1 MLTPV
6 MPMLDAHG
14 ANLLL
19 LELLAEPWLKL
30 RLFHLLSSLV
40 TRSLR
45 RSQSN
50 SRKNAHTLMLAPV
63 MPMLDAHGANLLLLE
78 LLAEPWIRLRLSH
91 PLSSLVTRSLRRFQF
106 N

>member
-1 MLTPV
+1 ML
-6 MPMLDAHG
+6 MLPAHG
-14 ANLLL
+14 ASLLPL
-19 LELLAEPWLKL
+19 SQHAELLIKL
-30 RLFHLLSSLV
+30 NLSQLLSSPAP
-40 TRSLR
+40 RSLR

-78 LLAEPWIRLRLSH
+78 LLAEPWLRLRLSH

>member
-1 MLTPV
+1 ML
-6 MPMLDAHG
+6 MLPAHG
-14 ANLLL
+14 ASLLL
-19 LELLAEPWLKL
+19 LRQHAELLKML
-30 RLFHLLSSLV
+30 RLFHPLSSLV

-63 MPMLDAHGANLLLLE
+63 MLMLDAHGANLLLLE